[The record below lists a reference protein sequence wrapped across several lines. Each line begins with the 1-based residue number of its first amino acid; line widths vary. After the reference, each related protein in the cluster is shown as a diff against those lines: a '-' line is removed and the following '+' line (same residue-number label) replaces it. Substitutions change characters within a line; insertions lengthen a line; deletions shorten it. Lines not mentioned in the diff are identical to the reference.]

1 MSFEFATASRII
13 FGPGTCKEAGRLAA
27 ELGRRVMVVTGRTD
41 ERSRPLLNQLNTL
54 GLEYTCFQV
63 GGEPTIQLVLEGVR
77 QARTAG
83 SDLVI
88 GFGGGSVIDTGKV
101 IAALLTN
108 KGQLMD
114 YLEVIGKGQP
124 LQNASAPYIAIPTT
138 AGTGA
143 EVTRNAV
150 VESPEH
156 QVKVSMRSPLMLP
169 HTAVVD
175 PELTYTLPPAITATT
190 GLDALTQLLEAFVS
204 QQTNPLTDGICREG
218 LRRAGRSL
226 QTVYEDGTDTAAR
239 QDMSLASLFG
249 GLALANAKLGAVHG
263 FAGPLGGMI
272 KAPHGALCARLL
284 PYVMET
290 NITALQTRMPN
301 SPALARYAEVARI
314 LTGDKFAT
322 VGDGISWIN
331 TLCRRFDLKPLS
343 AYGLNKAEFPSA
355 VEKAKMASSMKG
367 NPIALTKSELKRILQ
382 QAL

>member
-1 MSFEFATASRII
+1 MKFEFATAARII

-27 ELGRRVMVVTGRTD
+27 ELGRRVMVVIGRTV
-41 ERSRPLLNQLNTL
+41 ERSKPLLDQLSSL

-77 QARTAG
+77 QARTAD

-108 KGQLMD
+108 EGQLMD
-114 YLEVIGKGQP
+114 YLEVIGGGQP
-124 LQNASAPYIAIPTT
+124 LRNASATYIAVPTT

-169 HTAVVD
+169 HTAIVD
-175 PELTYTLPPAITATT
+175 PELTYAMPPAITATT
-190 GLDALTQLLEAFVS
+190 GLDAFTQLLEAFVS
-204 QQTNPLTDGICREG
+204 HQTNPLTDGICREG

-239 QDMSLASLFG
+239 KDMCLASLFG
-249 GLALANAKLGAVHG
+249 GLALANAKLGAIHG
-263 FAGPLGGMI
+263 FAGPLGGML

-284 PYVMET
+284 PYVIET

-301 SPALARYAEVARI
+301 SPALARYAEMVRI
-314 LTGDKFAT
+314 LTGNNSAR
-322 VGDGISWIN
+322 VREGISWIN
-331 TLCRRFDLKPLS
+331 KLCRQFDLKPLS
-343 AYGLNKAEFPSA
+343 AYGLNETRCASV
-355 VEKAKMASSMKG
+355 VEKAKKASSMQG
-367 NPIALTKSELKRILQ
+367 NPIVLTDSELKTILIK
-382 QAL
+382 AL